1 MSALRRLT
9 APALAAGALAAF
21 TVGGTVPAG
30 ATPRQPVAAPAH
42 PAAVA
47 HPTAARGD
55 RPALVGH
62 GASLYP
68 EGVAWDPTRRAFL
81 VGSAR
86 HGTVSVLRPDGT
98 TRVLVDDPVL
108 VSSFGIAVD
117 ARRGRLLVTFADIGV
132 GERSGPATAR
142 TQSGLGI
149 YDLATGRPRHRVDLS
164 LGAGPHA
171 ANDVAV
177 DPAGNAYVT
186 DTVGGIVF
194 RVSPHGTVTAAVP
207 DPRFATT
214 GFSVNGIVWHP
225 HGYLLTVKYDTG
237 ELFKISAD
245 GRVDAVRLPEPLVGG
260 DGLALRPDG
269 ALISVTNGL
278 GGTGTDAVR
287 VLRPVGEWR
296 AARITRLVS
305 PWPDTRPTT
314 VALAGRAAFVLAG
327 HLDALLVGNTDVNTF
342 TLRRL

>member
-1 MSALRRLT
+1 MSTLRRLM
-9 APALAAGALAAF
+9 APALAAAALAALTAT
-21 TVGGTVPAG
+21 TVISAPAG
-30 ATPRQPVAAPAH
+30 AAARPAHPAPAH
-42 PAAVA
+42 PA
-47 HPTAARGD
+47 PARQ
-55 RPALVGH
+55 REPELVGH
-62 GASLYP
+62 GGTLYP

-98 TRVLVDDPVL
+98 TRTLVRDPVL

-117 ARRGRLLVTFADIGV
+117 ARRGRLLVTFGDIGV
-132 GERSGPATAR
+132 GEKSGPATAQ

-149 YDLATGRPRHRVDLS
+149 YDLASGRLRQRVDLS

-177 DPAGNAYVT
+177 DPHGNAYVT
-186 DTVGGIVF
+186 DTLGGAVF
-194 RVSPHGTVTAAVP
+194 RISPAGAVTATIR
-207 DPRFATT
+207 DPRFATSS
-214 GFSVNGIVWHP
+214 FSVNGIVWHP

-237 ELFKISAD
+237 ELFKISAS
-245 GRVDAVRLPEPLVGG
+245 GRVDTVRLAGPLVGG

-269 ALISVTNGL
+269 ALVSVTNAL
-278 GGTGTDAVR
+278 GGAGVDAVR

-296 AARITRLVS
+296 SARVTRQVS
-305 PWPDTRPTT
+305 PWPDSRPTT
-314 VALAGRAAFVLAG
+314 VALVGGTAFVLTG
-327 HLDALLVGNTDVNTF
+327 HLDALLAGDTGVDTF

>member
-1 MSALRRLT
+1 MVSALT
-9 APALAAGALAAF
+9 AAALAGL
-21 TVGGTVPAG
+21 TVAGGTVTAG
-30 ATPRQPVAAPAH
+30 ATPSR
-42 PAAVA
+42 PAA
-47 HPTAARGD
+47 AAAGENH
-55 RPALVGH
+55 PALVGH

-98 TRVLVDDPVL
+98 TRVLVSDPVL

-117 ARRGRLLVTFADIGV
+117 TRRGRLLVTFGDIGV

-142 TQSGLGI
+142 IQSGLGI
-149 YDLATGRPRHRVDLS
+149 YDLATGRLRHRVDLS

-186 DTVGGIVF
+186 DTVGGAVF
-194 RVSPHGTVTAAVP
+194 RVGPQGTVTAAVR

-237 ELFKISAD
+237 ELFKISAG
-245 GRVDAVRLPEPLVGG
+245 GRVDAVRLHEPLVGG
-260 DGLALRPDG
+260 DGLALRRDG
-269 ALISVTNGL
+269 SLVSVTNGL
-278 GGTGTDAVR
+278 GGSGTDAVR
-287 VLRPVGEWR
+287 VLRPVGEWQ
-296 AARITRLVS
+296 AARVTRLVS
-305 PWPDTRPTT
+305 PWPDSRPTT
-314 VALAGRAAFVLAG
+314 VALVGPAAFVLTG
-327 HLDALLVGNTDVNTF
+327 HLDALLAGDTGLDSF
-342 TLRRL
+342 TLRRF